1 MQPDLVQQA
10 MIKSTSLRGV
20 FAVVSSSW
28 SNSNSSSN
36 NGGGSPVSEWRKL

>member
-1 MQPDLVQQA
+1 MQLELVQKT
-10 MIKSTSLRGV
+10 MIDSTSLRGV
-20 FAVVSSSW
+20 FVVVSSSW